1 MVQPVSMMGD
11 IPHALDLSRFD
22 VIVIHYSLVIS
33 NDVYLSPESRGR
45 LRRSSALKALFIQD
59 EYRFVNRSIDAMR
72 SIGLDILF
80 TCVPESEISKVYS
93 EGALPDVRK
102 VNVLTGYVD
111 QSLLDMQVPDY
122 RNRSIDIGYRARKVP
137 AWLGQLGQEKWEI
150 GRFVE
155 EAASAYGLATDIAYR
170 EESRLY
176 GIEWTRFLANCRAT
190 LGVESGAS
198 VFDFTGKIQADVE
211 AEVARSSAVP
221 FDELQKKYFI
231 EEEGKIYL
239 NQISPRCFE
248 AAALK
253 TLMILYEGDYSGRL
267 TPWRHYLPLKK
278 DHGNFSQIVDFLK
291 NEYRVREVTEA
302 AYYEVAKDHRNSF
315 VSMVEVFDNA
325 LETELG
331 ERYAPVLFSYNMQD
345 LSALQMESKRIN
357 ASRHRKRKVF
367 SWCYFFLFGTVLGF
381 TSEEFRDNVQKRLSL
396 VLKPI
401 YRSLFRR

>member
-1 MVQPVSMMGD
+1 MMGE

-33 NDVYLSPESRGR
+33 NDVYLSPQSRDR
-45 LRRSSALKALFIQD
+45 LRRSSALKVLFIQD

-72 SIGLDILF
+72 SIDLSILF
-80 TCVPESEISKVYS
+80 TCVPESEISKVYP
-93 EGALPDVRK
+93 EDTLPGVRK

-111 QSLLDMQVPDY
+111 QSLLSMRVPDY
-122 RNRSIDIGYRARKVP
+122 WNRSIDIGYRARKVP

-155 EAASAYGLATDIAYR
+155 EVASNYGLTTDIAYR

-176 GIEWTRFLANCRAT
+176 GIAWIQFLANCRAT

-198 VFDFTGKIQADVE
+198 VFDFTGKIQNDVE
-211 AEVARSSAVP
+211 GEVARSSAVP
-221 FDELQKKYFI
+221 FGVLQRKYFI

-278 DHGNFSQIVDFLK
+278 DHSNFPQIVDCLRD
-291 NEYRVREVTEA
+291 ESRVREVTEA
-302 AYYEVAKDHRNSF
+302 AYYEVAHDRRNSF
-315 VSMVEVFDNA
+315 VSMVEVFDDA
-325 LETELG
+325 LEAELG
-331 ERYAPVLFSYNMQD
+331 ERYAPVLYSYTMQD

-357 ASRHRKRKVF
+357 AGRHRKRKIF
-367 SWCYFFLFGTVLGF
+367 SWCYFFLFGKILGF